1 MSTSDELERGID
13 LLLEQMPDYVQDLVS
28 DIANQALL
36 PKWQLL
42 GGILFEA
49 YNNGYLSAYTLD
61 PSWKDCF
68 KPQESVCNFCKKTY
82 MPVRVGQLYCSNDCG
97 CGITVLEVDEP
108 EKAQPQPESAE
119 ESKVESTKESSRDDE
134 IELRMDKIKD
144 HVKKETKKNVKSK
157 SSSKSKSAL
166 ANLAKSNVTRRVG
179 TKSLNKASGSGWTD
193 EALPD

>member
-61 PSWKDCF
+61 PSWKDGF
-68 KPQESVCNFCKKTY
+68 KPQESVCGFCKKTY

-97 CGITVLEVDEP
+97 CGITDLSQFEP
-108 EKAQPQPESAE
+108 EVEEEVVEIETQPQP
-119 ESKVESTKESSRDDE
+119 ESSRDDE
-134 IELRMDKIKD
+134 MEVRMDAIKA

-157 SSSKSKSAL
+157 STKRSAKSKSAL
-166 ANLAKSNVTRRVG
+166 AALAKSSVIG
-179 TKSLNKASGSGWTD
+179 GAGKKGLSKASGSGWTD
-193 EALPD
+193 EGLPE